1 MTPQSMPNRQFLRNN
16 DDLLAHAPSWK
27 GVIAFDTEF
36 IRTNTFYAIPGL
48 YQLAGE
54 GFSHLVDPLGI
65 DRWGPFEDL
74 LRGDQVIVMHSCSE
88 DIELLNSHLALC
100 PAGLF
105 DTQIAYAFVSQ
116 TYSASYAT
124 LVEEFFDTVLDK
136 GATRSNWLQ
145 RPLSESQVHYAHL
158 DVAYLNGLYEQLSE
172 QLALAGRSEWCQ
184 EEMAKRCRYK
194 TPDPSQ
200 YYATVSG
207 AWRLEQAELGALRA
221 LCSWR
226 EAKARS
232 EDVPRNK
239 VLGDDQL
246 LALAQL
252 TRINQHDLHAHLP
265 AAICKRYGTQLLD
278 THSAGQDDREGLQRL
293 PKPFT
298 STENKRIKQLR
309 ACARERA
316 EQLGMAPELLARKRE
331 VEAYARLAFD
341 APTQLH
347 NYADWRAEVVGD
359 DFLAIMAERA
369 PVSSSDAL

>member
-1 MTPQSMPNRQFLRNN
+1 MTAHSTDNRQFLRSN
-16 DDLLAHAPSWK
+16 DDLVAQAPCWK

-48 YQLAGE
+48 YQLAGN
-54 GFSHLVDPLGI
+54 GFSHLIDPLGI

-105 DTQIAYAFVSQ
+105 DTQVAYAFVSQ

-124 LVEEFFDTVLDK
+124 LVEEFFDTALDK

-145 RPLSESQVHYAHL
+145 RPLSDSQVHYAHL

-172 QLALAGRSEWCQ
+172 QLAMAGRTEWCY

-194 TPDPSQ
+194 NPDPLV
-200 YYATVSG
+200 YYTTVSG
-207 AWRLEQAELGALRA
+207 AWRLDQAQLGALRG

-239 VLGDDQL
+239 VVGDDQL
-246 LALAQL
+246 LAFAQL
-252 TRINQHDLHAHLP
+252 SQISQRDLHAQLP
-265 AAICKRYGTQLLD
+265 AAICKRYGGELLQ
-278 THSAGQDDREGLQRL
+278 THSAGQDDRAGLQVL

-298 STENKRIKQLR
+298 STENKLIKQLR
-309 ACARERA
+309 VRARERA

-341 APTQLH
+341 APTELH
-347 NYADWRAEVVGD
+347 NFADWRAEVVGD
-359 DFLAIMAERA
+359 DFLAIMADQSLA
-369 PVSSSDAL
+369 SSSDAR